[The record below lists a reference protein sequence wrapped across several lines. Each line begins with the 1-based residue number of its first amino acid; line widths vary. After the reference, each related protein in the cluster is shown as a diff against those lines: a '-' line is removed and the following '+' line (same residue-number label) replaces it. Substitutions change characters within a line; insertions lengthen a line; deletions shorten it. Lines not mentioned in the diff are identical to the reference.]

1 MFSKTKEILS
11 SRDFS
16 RDHLIYLLGVEGEE
30 RQEIFEEAAHIKAE
44 EVGNKVYFRGLIEF
58 SNICAKD
65 CYYCGIR
72 RGNGQLSRYYLSQEE
87 VIRAAR
93 YAWKEGYG
101 SLVIQSGER
110 SDKWF
115 VDHITHLLTQIHKQT
130 ENQMGITLSLGEQ
143 TEETLLQWKA
153 AGAHRYLLRIEA
165 SNQELYKKLHPQTQ
179 THSYN
184 ERLNA
189 LKLIKKCGYQT
200 GTGVMIGLPYQN
212 NAHLADDLLFF
223 RELDIDMAG
232 MGPYIEHAQTPLYS
246 YDGPMLSLKERFSMS
261 LKMVALL
268 RIIMKDVNIAA
279 TTAMQAIDPMG
290 REKALKAGAN
300 VIMPNL
306 TPVDYREGYLL
317 YEDKPCIDE
326 EAEDCKSCLEGRV
339 HLAGGTIAYGEPGTP
354 KHFTNRIKQKRETPN
369 RTKE

>member
-1 MFSKTKEILS
+1 MSRTKAILS

-16 RDHLIYLLGVEGEE
+16 RGNLIYLLGVEGLE
-30 RQEIFEEAAHIKAE
+30 RREIFEEASRIKEE

-72 RGNGQLSRYYLSQEE
+72 RSNGKLKRYYLTHEE
-87 VIRAAR
+87 VVNAAR

-115 VDHITHLLTQIHKQT
+115 TDHITALLTDIHKHTQG
-130 ENQMGITLSLGEQ
+130 EMGITLSLGEQ
-143 TEETLLQWKA
+143 TEETLLRWKE

-165 SNQELYKKLHPQTQ
+165 SSRELYEKLHPGSAA
-179 THSYN
+179 HSYDQ
-184 ERLNA
+184 RLEA
-189 LKLIKKCGYQT
+189 LKRIKSCGYQT
-200 GTGVMIGLPYQN
+200 GTGVMIGLPYQDTS
-212 NAHLADDLLFF
+212 HLADDLLFF

-232 MGPYIEHAQTPLYS
+232 MGPYIEHAQTPLAGYT
-246 YDGPMLSLKERFSMS
+246 GPMLPLKERLGLS
-261 LKMVALL
+261 LRMVALL
-268 RIIMKDVNIAA
+268 RIMMKDVNIAA
-279 TTAMQAIDPMG
+279 TTAMQAIDPIG

-306 TPVDYREGYLL
+306 TPVAYREGYLL

-326 EAEDCKSCLEGRV
+326 EAEDCKSCLEGRI
-339 HLAGGTIAYGEPGTP
+339 HLAGGTIGYGEHGTP
-354 KHFTNRIKQKRETPN
+354 KHFLK
-369 RTKE
+369 RTKQEGK